1 MTPPPLPPLPR
12 AATLFHYFAP
22 LPPSR
27 HTAHPS
33 IDRTPNTP
41 NHTTPQIDPPSDM
54 DTSTSPSLHGDTQEE
69 IHTPLPQ
76 DTTHST
82 YMPTTNSSHP
92 AEPQN
97 LFQPHIPIDL
107 TTPHS
112 TPYTLHPPPPTQRLR
127 PSITSSKLMP
137 RRKRLRPANSGHWK
151 TNC

>member
-1 MTPPPLPPLPR
+1 
-12 AATLFHYFAP
+12 
-22 LPPSR
+22 
-27 HTAHPS
+27 
-33 IDRTPNTP
+33 
-41 NHTTPQIDPPSDM
+41 M

-82 YMPTTNSSHP
+82 YMPTTNTSHP

-112 TPYTLHPPPPTQRLR
+112 TPYTLHTPPPTPEAEAFHNFIQVDAQEKVAQARKFRALEDQLLEKTLLVERL
-127 PSITSSKLMP
+127 INMTD
-137 RRKRLRPANSGHWK
+137 RKSVV
-151 TNC
+151 